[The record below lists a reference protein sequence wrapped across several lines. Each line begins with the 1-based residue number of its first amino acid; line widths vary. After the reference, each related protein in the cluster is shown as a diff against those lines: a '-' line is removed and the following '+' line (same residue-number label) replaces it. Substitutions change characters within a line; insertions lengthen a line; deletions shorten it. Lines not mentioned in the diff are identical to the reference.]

1 MQALNEYVA
10 QKNYWNSLFQNA
22 TQLDLNNAQDRKTIA
37 QSIDSEL
44 SPENLTCDGEL
55 PASQVRARYNKLMT
69 VAKQLQKLDP
79 TVAQYMYEFG

>member
-22 TQLDLNNAQDRKTIA
+22 TQLDLSNAQDRKTIA

>member
-10 QKNYWNSLFQNA
+10 QKNYWNSLFGSA
-22 TQLDLNNAQDRKTIA
+22 PLDLNSAQDRKTIA

-55 PASQVRARYNKLMT
+55 PASQVRARYKQLNT
-69 VAKQLQKLDP
+69 VAKQLIKLDP

>member
-10 QKNYWNSLFQNA
+10 QKNYWNSLFKSA
-22 TQLDLNNAQDRKTIA
+22 PLDLSNAQDRKTIA

-55 PASQVRARYNKLMT
+55 PASQVRARYKQLHT
-69 VAKQLQKLDP
+69 LAKQLVKLDP
-79 TVAQYMYEFG
+79 TVVQFMYEFG

>member
-10 QKNYWNSLFQNA
+10 QKNYWNSLFGSA
-22 TQLDLNNAQDRKTIA
+22 PLDLNNAQDRKTIA

-55 PASQVRARYNKLMT
+55 PASQVRARYKQLNT
-69 VAKQLQKLDP
+69 VAKQLVKLDP
-79 TVAQYMYEFG
+79 TVVQFMYEFG

>member
-1 MQALNEYVA
+1 MQALNEYLA
-10 QKNYWNSLFQNA
+10 QKNYWNSLFNSA
-22 TQLDLNNAQDRKTIA
+22 PLDLSNAQDRKTIA

-55 PASQVRARYNKLMT
+55 PASQVRARYKQLNT
-69 VAKQLQKLDP
+69 VAKQLVKLDP

>member
-1 MQALNEYVA
+1 MQALNDYVA
-10 QKNYWNSLFQNA
+10 QKNSWGKLFGSKP
-22 TQLDLNNAQDRKTIA
+22 LDLSNAQDRKTIA